1 MRRMMPHVTIPFA
14 PGFRLRR
21 AEERVYRDVRQV
33 ETTLDAKRPSRRYLA
48 EAAIGTL
55 LAAVAAGALLWFF
68 G

>member
-21 AEERVYRDVRQV
+21 DGERVYRDVRQV
-33 ETTLDAKRPSRRYLA
+33 DATLDANRSTRRYLT

-55 LAAVAAGALLWFF
+55 LAAVVAGALLWVF

>member
-1 MRRMMPHVTIPFA
+1 MRRMMPHLTIPFA

-21 AEERVYRDVRQV
+21 DGERVYRDIRQV
-33 ETTLDAKRPSRRYLA
+33 ETTLDASRPSRRYLT

-55 LAAVAAGALLWFF
+55 LAAAVAGALLWVF

>member
-21 AEERVYRDVRQV
+21 GGERVYRDVRRV
-33 ETTLDAKRPSRRYLA
+33 ETTLDANHPTRRYVA

-55 LAAVAAGALLWFF
+55 LAAVVAGALLWVF

>member
-21 AEERVYRDVRQV
+21 NGERVYRDVRQV
-33 ETTLDAKRPSRRYLA
+33 DTTLDANRPARRYLA

-55 LAAVAAGALLWFF
+55 LAAVVASALLWVF